1 MGIKAKGV
9 SEQIPA
15 CVQWRVLPGLF
26 TFSTRVFAV
35 FAVFC
40 NFARFVFAY
49 YVASL
54 LG

>member
-1 MGIKAKGV
+1 MVEAKGV
-9 SEQIPA
+9 SEEIPA

-35 FAVFC
+35 FC